1 MTNMT
6 KKFLCIIFI
15 FKSVILYSTTSYS
28 LSITELISEL
38 FENDSSIKSAESA
51 IEESSN
57 DIKTAWAAFL
67 PEFDAKMIKG
77 DELKNKY
84 NAANDQ
90 YYYEELDFTLKQK
103 IWDFGETFSDIK
115 QKRNAMRTAELDL
128 QAEKSTIIVDA
139 VDAYLGYIDAV
150 KKYDSEIESLNA
162 KIEATGQEES
172 RVKKGSGMP
181 SDVLQAKADLAASE
195 KDKVKAEGDLRKAFN
210 KYVKTFKTTPPEDIN
225 SMQLIE
231 LSDVGVGQLP
241 TSVDN
246 AVEVALSNNID
257 FIKKQIDLTDAELD
271 VVSSRSGFLPS
282 LDLESTYKH
291 KDNVSG
297 TREDLQEINTKLTLS
312 IPLQPWQDMPD
323 HKNKKLALLTAQD
336 DLMEEEYSVTQSV
349 SDLWQDYSLA
359 TLTRDLAK
367 NKIVISDELLSIKKR
382 ERQLD
387 QADAAAVTAAE
398 NAVNDDRQTLIDD
411 ETALT
416 ESAIDILEAMGVLDF
431 ASIQDVPLAVA
442 ESEEVETEATEPEQS
457 EDTTDTTD
465 TTEATEQVEESLEA
479 VPVEEVVDTSE
490 QDEANKQKLISELD
504 SMINS
509 GAASAEDQDQQS
521 GDCSS
526 NVYVGQKQEDGS
538 WKTVCKE

>member
-1 MTNMT
+1 MT

-210 KYVKTFKTTPPEDIN
+210 KYVKTFKTTPPEDIS

-297 TREDLQEINTKLTLS
+297 TREDTQEINTKLTLS

-416 ESAIDILEAMGVLDF
+416 ESAIDILEVMGVLDF
-431 ASIQDVPLAVA
+431 ASIQDVPLVVA

-457 EDTTDTTD
+457 EDTTE

>member
-1 MTNMT
+1 MT

-231 LSDVGVGQLP
+231 LSDVGASQLP

-297 TREDLQEINTKLTLS
+297 TREDTQEINTKLTLS

-457 EDTTDTTD
+457 EDTTEA
-465 TTEATEQVEESLEA
+465 TEETEQVEESLEA

>member
-1 MTNMT
+1 MT

-15 FKSVILYSTTSYS
+15 FKSIILYSTTSYS

-297 TREDLQEINTKLTLS
+297 TREDTQEINTKLTLS

>member
-1 MTNMT
+1 MT

-231 LSDVGVGQLP
+231 LSDVGASQLP

-297 TREDLQEINTKLTLS
+297 TREDTQEINTKLTLS

-323 HKNKKLALLTAQD
+323 HKNNKLALLTAQD

-465 TTEATEQVEESLEA
+465 TTEETEQVEESLEA

>member
-1 MTNMT
+1 MT

-84 NAANDQ
+84 NTANDQ

-297 TREDLQEINTKLTLS
+297 TREDTQEINTKLTLS

-323 HKNKKLALLTAQD
+323 HKNNKLALLTAQD

>member
-1 MTNMT
+1 MT
-6 KKFLCIIFI
+6 KRLLFILLI
-15 FKSVILYSTTSYS
+15 FKSVILYSTTSHS
-28 LSITELISEL
+28 LSLTELISEL
-38 FENDSSIKSAESA
+38 FKNDSSIKSAESA
-51 IEESSN
+51 VKESSN
-57 DIKTAWAAFL
+57 DIKTAWAAYL
-67 PEFDAKMIKG
+67 PEFDAKIIKG

-115 QKRNAMRTAELDL
+115 QKRNAMITAELDL
-128 QAEKSTIIVDA
+128 LAEKSTIIVDA

-150 KKYDSEIESLNA
+150 KKYDLEIESLNA

-195 KDKVKAEGDLRKAFN
+195 KDKVKAEGDLRKAYN
-210 KYVKTFKTTPPEDIN
+210 KYVKTFKTTPPEDIT

-231 LSDVGVGQLP
+231 LSEAGASQLP

-246 AVEVALSNNID
+246 AIEVAMSNNID
-257 FIKKQIDLTDAELD
+257 FKKKQLDLRDAELD
-271 VVSSRSGFLPS
+271 VTSSQSGFLPS

-297 TREDLQEINTKLTLS
+297 TREDTQEINTKLTLS
-312 IPLQPWQDMPD
+312 IPLQPWQDLPD
-323 HKNKKLALLTAQD
+323 HNNNKLALLTAQD
-336 DLMEEEYSVTQSV
+336 DLMEEEYAVTQSV

-416 ESAIDILEAMGVLDF
+416 ESAIDILEVMGVLDIV
-431 ASIQDVPLAVA
+431 SLQDVSLEVAV
-442 ESEEVETEATEPEQS
+442 SEEVETEAEATEQS
-457 EDTTDTTD
+457 EDTSGE
-465 TTEATEQVEESLEA
+465 TEAVDDSLEA
-479 VPVEEVVDTSE
+479 VPVEEVIDTDE
-490 QDEANKQKLISELD
+490 EDEANKQKLISELD
-504 SMINS
+504 SMISS
-509 GAASAEDQDQQS
+509 GDVSSEDQDQQS
-521 GDCSS
+521 GDCDS

>member
-1 MTNMT
+1 MT

-231 LSDVGVGQLP
+231 LSDVGASQLP

-297 TREDLQEINTKLTLS
+297 TREDTQEINTKLTLS

>member
-1 MTNMT
+1 MT
-6 KKFLCIIFI
+6 KKFLCIILI

-210 KYVKTFKTTPPEDIN
+210 KYVKTFKTTPPEDIS

-297 TREDLQEINTKLTLS
+297 TREDTQEINTKLTLS

-416 ESAIDILEAMGVLDF
+416 ESAIDILEAMGVLDI
-431 ASIQDVPLAVA
+431 ASLQDVPLAVA

>member
-1 MTNMT
+1 MT
-6 KKFLCIIFI
+6 KKFLCIILI

-210 KYVKTFKTTPPEDIN
+210 KYVKTFNTTPPEDIN

-297 TREDLQEINTKLTLS
+297 TREDTQEINTKLTLS

-323 HKNKKLALLTAQD
+323 HKNNKLALLTAQD

>member
-1 MTNMT
+1 MT

-231 LSDVGVGQLP
+231 LSDVGASQLP

-257 FIKKQIDLTDAELD
+257 FIKKQIDLRDAELD
-271 VVSSRSGFLPS
+271 VVSSQSGFLPS

-297 TREDLQEINTKLTLS
+297 TREDTQEINTKLTLS
-312 IPLQPWQDMPD
+312 IPLQPWQDLPD
-323 HKNKKLALLTAQD
+323 HRNNKLALLTAQD
-336 DLMEEEYSVTQSV
+336 DLMEEEYAVTQSV

-457 EDTTDTTD
+457 EDTTEA
-465 TTEATEQVEESLEA
+465 TEETEQVEESLEA